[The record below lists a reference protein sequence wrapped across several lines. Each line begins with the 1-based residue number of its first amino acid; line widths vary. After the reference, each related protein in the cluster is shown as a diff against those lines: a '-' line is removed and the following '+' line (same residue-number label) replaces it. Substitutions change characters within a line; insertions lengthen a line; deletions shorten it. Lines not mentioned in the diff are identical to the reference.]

1 MTTWVTSSTPSSRP
15 LSRTRCS
22 PACHAT
28 RRRGPLALEMGSAPA
43 VRDAVGDVGWT
54 AIWEATWRDVRYGVR
69 SLARNGSF
77 TLAAVITLALG
88 VGMTTAVFSIV
99 NTVLLQP
106 LPYRDSDRLV
116 RVVERAA
123 PSTTGAPLLR
133 RTSMTWSEVMEW
145 RARST
150 TLSELA
156 YTISPPITLMP
167 TPEGS
172 ARLSGALVSPNLFSI
187 LGAHAQLG
195 RTLDTRDEAP
205 GSNTV
210 VISAGAWQRYFHGDP
225 GIIGRTVALKTL
237 GPQAGLLDG
246 TPSDHCRRDGPRVRF
261 SGAVLRLLGGDH
273 PGVAGSSWPGSGPV
287 IARLRRRH
295 LRRSGDGR
303 SQCDWRGA
311 ATETHVRSAVA
322 ATA

>member
-1 MTTWVTSSTPSSRP
+1 MQSGMSREE
-15 LSRTRCS
+15 
-22 PACHAT
+22 AT
-28 RRRGPLALEMGSAPA
+28 RTARLEMGSALA

-54 AIWEATWRDVRYGVR
+54 ATWEATWRDVRYGVR

-77 TLAAVITLALG
+77 TLAAVITFALG
-88 VGMTTAVFSIV
+88 VGVTTAVFSIV

-116 RVVERAA
+116 RIVERAA
-123 PSTTGAPLLR
+123 PRTAGGPLLR
-133 RTSMTWSEVMEW
+133 RTSMSWSEMVEW

-195 RTLDTRDEAP
+195 RTLDARDEAP
-205 GSNTV
+205 GSDTV

-225 GIIGRTVALKTL
+225 GIIGRTVALKTQ
-237 GPQAGLLDG
+237 GPQAGFLDG
-246 TPSDHCRRDGPRVRF
+246 TPLTIVGVMPHEFDFPVPYCDYWAADHRRPRRFGHGPDR
-261 SGAVLRLLGGDH
+261 A
-273 PGVAGSSWPGSGPV
+273 P
-287 IARLRRRH
+287 
-295 LRRSGDGR
+295 
-303 SQCDWRGA
+303 
-311 ATETHVRSAVA
+311 
-322 ATA
+322 